1 MKKNRTALLR
11 TQIANQRTLNNKQ
24 WHRTSRAVPIDIN
37 TMSSLVFFV
46 SPSHWIHSRLRYSH
60 LCRIR
65 VTHELQMYH
74 IVHATDD
81 ANMVTHLN
89 FRVHFFRLKWFPDVD
104 SLGTNLQ
111 AFSCF
116 VQKLTGWSLQT
127 RNIYVS
133 LRTARS
139 IWAVELSKYFQRA
152 LRKGRMN
159 NE

>member
-1 MKKNRTALLR
+1 MVIFVFERFFFCLSVFETFTYIVSCMKKKKNKTALLR

-46 SPSHWIHSRLRYSH
+46 SPSHWIHSRPLYSD
-60 LCRIR
+60 LYSIR

-81 ANMVTHLN
+81 ANMGKHLN
-89 FRVHFFRLKWFPDVD
+89 FRVHFFRLKLFPDVD
-104 SLGTNLQ
+104 RLGTILQ

-116 VQKLTGWSLQT
+116 VQKLTGWTLQT
-127 RNIYVS
+127 RNICI
-133 LRTARS
+133 A
-139 IWAVELSKYFQRA
+139 
-152 LRKGRMN
+152 
-159 NE
+159 